1 MHTNRPFLAV
11 ALCCIAFASCS
22 KTPPPV
28 AQPQAQSPPQSQSPP
43 PTVTEEDIQE
53 QAAKIAAERERL
65 AELQQEQR
73 EKVAAD
79 LASRTD
85 TREAQRAANLE
96 HAAAEQARREG
107 ITAELKTFAD
117 SVWVERSQINDTITL
132 RMNGVPVKPG
142 SVLVSPAGYTLKY
155 LKEDGDYFWY
165 GYDEDAFSVTLKKT
179 AGGLSIAEA
188 KYKKPLVEGFQVD
201 QKLPEAASGA
211 SGSTLAASRG
221 LVVLK
226 ATYGAGQTQ
235 HDVKD
240 LVKSKIQNGR
250 LDFRAHSGELGG
262 DPVFGQVKTF
272 YIKYVTGGRVVE
284 KSFREGEHVSLP

>member
-1 MHTNRPFLAV
+1 MIIRYV
-11 ALCCIAFASCS
+11 APITVVCCISLSSCS
-22 KTPPPV
+22 K
-28 AQPQAQSPPQSQSPP
+28 QSPPAAQ
-43 PTVTEEDIQE
+43 PTTSTDTEGRIQE
-53 QAAKIAAERERL
+53 EAAKIAAERERL

-85 TREAQRAANLE
+85 TREAQRATNLE

-117 SVWVERSQINDTITL
+117 SVWVERSQINDTMTL

-142 SVLVSPAGYTLKY
+142 SILVSPAGYSLKY
-155 LKEDGDYFWY
+155 VKEDGDYYWF
-165 GYDEDAFSVTLKKT
+165 GYDEDAFSLALKKT
-179 AGGLSIAEA
+179 AGGLSIAEV
-188 KYKKPLVEGFQVD
+188 KYKEPLADGFQVN
-201 QKLPEAASGA
+201 QKLPEAPSGG

-221 LVVLK
+221 LLVLK

-235 HDVKD
+235 RDVKD

-272 YIKYVTGGRVVE
+272 YIKYVAGGRVVE